1 MYGGGALDGSDL
13 QTQKKI
19 KEMSN
24 IVKQLIEQF
33 GTALAIQKY
42 RGQFVHNLRPYWNAP
57 SAAAKQKLRAGKASF
72 QELMQIQIEK
82 WTHVRSGVVDPEDFS
97 ESLL

>member
-1 MYGGGALDGSDL
+1 VYVGGALDGSDL
-13 QTQKKI
+13 HTQKKI
-19 KEMSN
+19 KEMSR

-33 GTALAIQKY
+33 GTALAIRTY

-57 SAAAKQKLRAGKASF
+57 SAAAKQKLLAGKASF
-72 QELMQIQIEK
+72 QERMQIPIEE
-82 WTHVRSGVVDPEDFS
+82 WIPVRSRDPEDFS